1 MEAEGKKRKGREKK
15 CQDLESHGHQ
25 KLKKNLSRNK
35 NIVLWKN
42 LKTFPAKVVY

>member
-25 KLKKNLSRNK
+25 KLKKTSQVTKILSCG
-35 NIVLWKN
+35 
-42 LKTFPAKVVY
+42 KT